1 MIEPELS
8 GVFAVRRC
16 RSRFS
21 GSRKLNISTTR
32 VAVPRGVKSTKC
44 EKQNKDLSCLLF
56 ILLLLLLLQPPSRA
70 IKRDYVRVC
79 FRCLLFV
86 CIYAGTVEVP

>member
-1 MIEPELS
+1 MECLQ
-8 GVFAVRRC
+8 FAVAVLD
-16 RSRFS
+16 SRALENS
-21 GSRKLNISTTR
+21 TSRQLGSQF
-32 VAVPRGVKSTKC
+32 PRGVKSTKC